1 LVIIDGDQK
10 QLKQQFAPIIKDE
23 LLNKTSFKE
32 VSKTSDSLAENY
44 NVQVNPRE
52 INLFYL
58 KDDLRERIIFEN
70 NEYIINNTNLIFSE
84 DEILDELSKYPERF
98 SPNVIMRPLFQEL
111 VLPNLCY
118 IGGAGEL
125 AYWFQLKNYFEVS
138 KIPFPILLLRNSILL
153 ASEKQ
158 LIKSRNLNISLE
170 ELFLKQEAL
179 ITIKVKEISEIEINF
194 SKQKEHLKQQF
205 IDLKELANKTDISF
219 LGAVNAQEKKQLN
232 GLLNLEKRLLKAQKR
247 KLSDVVERIILLQN
261 ELFPNKSLEERTRN
275 FSEPYLKLGKDL
287 IPLLME
293 AINPLQLEFRV
304 IEY

>member
-1 LVIIDGDQK
+1 
-10 QLKQQFAPIIKDE
+10 
-23 LLNKTSFKE
+23 
-32 VSKTSDSLAENY
+32 
-44 NVQVNPRE
+44 
-52 INLFYL
+52 
-58 KDDLRERIIFEN
+58 
-70 NEYIINNTNLIFSE
+70 
-84 DEILDELSKYPERF
+84 
-98 SPNVIMRPLFQEL
+98 
-111 VLPNLCY
+111 
-118 IGGAGEL
+118 
-125 AYWFQLKNYFEVS
+125 
-138 KIPFPILLLRNSILL
+138 LRNSILL